1 MTVRRRASRLFPV
14 EERTAFL
21 RPGFLSEKTAQTL
34 ANGSELCYTE
44 RGKMDYSGQC
54 LCRSVRVRPAGGRR
68 LILGK
73 PGV

>member
-14 EERTAFL
+14 EERTAFP

-44 RGKMDYSGQC
+44 RGKMIIT
-54 LCRSVRVRPAGGRR
+54 AGASAVPSASDRR
-68 LILGK
+68 EG
-73 PGV
+73 GG